1 MPWWSFAVVRVA
13 DKSIGNKNY
22 TEVVD
27 LMVFWYNNI
36 YVMISRSSYEM
47 LYQLALEI
55 IGFSLLLLQIF
66 QVVLQTFS
74 SLVCGRFDHLR
85 MGALAT

>member
-1 MPWWSFAVVRVA
+1 
-13 DKSIGNKNY
+13 
-22 TEVVD
+22 
-27 LMVFWYNNI
+27 
-36 YVMISRSSYEM
+36 MISRSYYEM

-74 SLVCGRFDHLR
+74 SLVCARFDHLR
-85 MGALAT
+85 MGPLGICAQNLN